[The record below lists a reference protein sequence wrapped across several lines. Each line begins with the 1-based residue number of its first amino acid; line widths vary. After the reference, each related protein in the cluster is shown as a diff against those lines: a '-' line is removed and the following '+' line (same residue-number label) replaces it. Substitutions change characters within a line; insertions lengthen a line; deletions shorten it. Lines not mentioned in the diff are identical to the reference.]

1 MLALLQRVTQASV
14 TVDGAVIGAIEAGLV
29 VLLNIEH
36 GDTPER
42 AAKLAERLVKLRLF
56 ANGETKHFDRSLT
69 DTGGNVLVVS
79 QFTLSADL
87 DHGLRPSFSDAA
99 PPEEAEPLY
108 RAFVEAL
115 RGCGTPVATGAFGA
129 MMQVSLT
136 NDGPAT
142 FLLRA

>member
-1 MLALLQRVTQASV
+1 MLALLQRVTQAHV
-14 TVDGAVIGAIEAGLV
+14 TVDGAVAGAIDAGLV
-29 VLLNIEH
+29 VLLNIER

-42 AAKLAERLVKLRLF
+42 AEKLAERLVKLRLF
-56 ANGETKHFDRSLT
+56 ANGDGKSFDRSLH
-69 DTGGNVLVVS
+69 DTRGSVLVIS

-108 RAFVEAL
+108 RAFVDAL
-115 RGCGTPVATGAFGA
+115 RTRSIPVATGVFGA